1 MIIIIASGGQTEE
14 ETRWRPEE
22 ATSGVPD
29 RWPCRL
35 PPPPEV
41 TPQVGQGRGHRK
53 MVGSRAQRGL
63 RAQAAAAAEEEEQEP
78 PVILISDE
86 DSDEGH
92 GASVLLLAEPLED
105 SVLEEEKS
113 EEIVDEESG
122 LVVTFCKKGNVMP
135 HARYDCMTN
144 LFERAECET
153 CIPLER
159 NAETCGQC
167 YCYICDKPASEC
179 QSWTTPALCH
189 CNAHNKS
196 KYWKGQRDFTL
207 AGVLATF
214 NLELSEID
222 RDLRRGGELLIQF
235 VQDLSVEYT
244 KYLGGESLALG
255 RQDCFCQPK
264 RKADQCDNCRW
275 IETEMVYRYSSVFQ
289 KVSSFI
295 SQAEEESP
303 KTAAVMLLGAIKEI
317 SLHKDPARNWQNL
330 GPTESLKIAV
340 PSLMDS
346 IPRGQ
351 GEQIPALGKQHGL
364 VERAGAWESEG
375 LPSCVS
381 PGFPDPRLSSLPKTS
396 FPG

>member
-222 RDLRRGGELLIQF
+222 RDLRRGGER
-235 VQDLSVEYT
+235 
-244 KYLGGESLALG
+244 ALCHPG
-255 RQDCFCQPK
+255 WS
-264 RKADQCDNCRW
+264 DQ
-275 IETEMVYRYSSVFQ
+275 SS
-289 KVSSFI
+289 S
-295 SQAEEESP
+295 A
-303 KTAAVMLLGAIKEI
+303 KTAPAASVSLCRPASPTCLLACFSGLFA
-317 SLHKDPARNWQNL
+317 
-330 GPTESLKIAV
+330 
-340 PSLMDS
+340 
-346 IPRGQ
+346 
-351 GEQIPALGKQHGL
+351 AL
-364 VERAGAWESEG
+364 AC
-375 LPSCVS
+375 LPSPLACPPACLACLSTSLVCLPFWAVCLS
-381 PGFPDPRLSSLPKTS
+381 DLPACLSAKGFPAGVSEVS
-396 FPG
+396 